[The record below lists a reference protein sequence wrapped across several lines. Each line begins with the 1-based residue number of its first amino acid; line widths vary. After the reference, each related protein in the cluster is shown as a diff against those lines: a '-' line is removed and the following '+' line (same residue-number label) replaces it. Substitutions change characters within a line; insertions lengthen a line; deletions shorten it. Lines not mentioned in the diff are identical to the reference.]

1 MHAAAPTVTPAT
13 TATASAAHRAS
24 SALRARAP
32 GQASAVPSCAEL
44 VSHRDYLVRFAL
56 RQLRDLSQ
64 AEDVVQDVFEAVL
77 SRKARF
83 AGRAA
88 LRTWLTGVLKH
99 KIIDQLRQRRAVVSL
114 DDDGDDE
121 HAALSVPCSQP
132 RPDEIAEQRERLQRT
147 LARIEALPPG
157 LRAVMQLRVL
167 DGQPSAQVCASLRI
181 SEDNLFVRLHR
192 ARKQLM

>member
-1 MHAAAPTVTPAT
+1 MHAAVAAA
-13 TATASAAHRAS
+13 TATASAAYRAS
-24 SALRARAP
+24 PACP
-32 GQASAVPSCAEL
+32 TPCWAEL

-56 RQLRDLSQ
+56 RRLRDPAQ
-64 AEDVVQDVFEAVL
+64 AEDVVHDVFEAVL
-77 SRKARF
+77 SRKAAF
-83 AGRAA
+83 AGRCA

-99 KIIDQLRQRRAVVSL
+99 KIVDQLRQRRAVLSL
-114 DDDGDDE
+114 DDADE
-121 HAALSVPCSQP
+121 DHAALSVPCGQP
-132 RPDEIAEQRERLQRT
+132 RPDEIAEQRERLRQT

-167 DGQPSAQVCASLRI
+167 DDQPSAQVCDSLRI